1 MLLFEVNIFIHT
13 KYSFILLKLPGGRAP
28 KKLDFNRFPLRRSVP
43 DLKPYDV
50 MVVKETGP
58 KGEVTWVSIIHR
70 GREIIELDHRL
81 DSSQNLTFL
90 SAESDEPSALDD
102 KVSAQAAQG

>member
-1 MLLFEVNIFIHT
+1 M
-13 KYSFILLKLPGGRAP
+13 KLPGGRAP

-58 KGEVTWVSIIHR
+58 KVRS
-70 GREIIELDHRL
+70 REFQLFTAVE
-81 DSSQNLTFL
+81 
-90 SAESDEPSALDD
+90 
-102 KVSAQAAQG
+102 K

>member
-1 MLLFEVNIFIHT
+1 
-13 KYSFILLKLPGGRAP
+13 
-28 KKLDFNRFPLRRSVP
+28 
-43 DLKPYDV
+43 

-70 GREIIELDHRL
+70 GREIIELD
-81 DSSQNLTFL
+81 SSQTLTFL